1 MADVDND
8 GILEILL
15 VTRENLVS
23 GPRTI
28 IVLDGRDRIVEWFYR
43 LSDTYPITIDVAG
56 INSDN
61 IMSIVVGTHSEI
73 IYLINEAQLGS

>member
-61 IMSIVVGTHSEI
+61 IVSIVVGTHSEI

>member
-43 LSDTYPITIDVAG
+43 LSDTHPITIDVAG

-61 IMSIVVGTHSEI
+61 IVSIVVGTHSEI

>member
-1 MADVDND
+1 MTDVDNG

-15 VTRENLVS
+15 VTRENLIS
-23 GPRTI
+23 EPGTI

-43 LSDTYPITIDVAG
+43 LSDTYPITVNVAD

-61 IMSIVVGTHSEI
+61 IMDVVVGTHSGI
-73 IYLINEAQLGS
+73 IYLINEAQMGS